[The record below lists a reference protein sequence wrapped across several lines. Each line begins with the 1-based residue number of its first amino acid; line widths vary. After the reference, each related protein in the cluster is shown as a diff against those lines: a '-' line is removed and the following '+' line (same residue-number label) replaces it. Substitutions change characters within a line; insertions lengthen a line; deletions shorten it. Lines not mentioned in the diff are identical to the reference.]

1 MYNIKPAKIL
11 RECRQALDEV
21 QQHLRVLNSLG
32 QDINHNH
39 LRFMI
44 IDKIPQKIIYEM
56 KLRNKGGN
64 IDEMRKQL
72 GIIISVRKEATKV
85 KTSSEMVVGYT
96 VETLHVRNG
105 QENNRTDRNN
115 QQKQNDSD
123 NIAISRFYS
132 RMEMKGIKGQNSR
145 NAHFVR
151 VIMRT

>member
-1 MYNIKPAKIL
+1 
-11 RECRQALDEV
+11 
-21 QQHLRVLNSLG
+21 
-32 QDINHNH
+32 
-39 LRFMI
+39 
-44 IDKIPQKIIYEM
+44 M

-85 KTSSEMVVGYT
+85 KTRSEMVVGYT